1 MKPIFFKFSGKK
13 YNFIHFERQN
23 IISCILKGELPF
35 KMQEI
40 IFFIQEKKCLPTLP
54 RFKNFQYRSPKH
66 THFLF
71 GLNRKF
77 WSIDEM
83 GFFQH
88 STNAWLPPLLQ
99 ALMRHI
105 YQRAL
110 LESKADI
117 LEILVKLWCKLLEKS
132 PLDLLV
138 GAATPWLGVW
148 FSLAMQPSKVPF
160 DGAYFI
166 EAKHRGRVST
176 VKCLNSKV

>member
-1 MKPIFFKFSGKK
+1 MCLPYVDLRILVPLPETHIFF
-13 YNFIHFERQN
+13 FIWPEPKVLVPK
-23 IISCILKGELPF
+23 ILDIDG
-35 KMQEI
+35 M
-40 IFFIQEKKCLPTLP
+40 IFFQHSTNAWLPPLL
-54 RFKNFQYRSPKH
+54 QALLI
-66 THFLF
+66 FL
-71 GLNRKF
+71 
-77 WSIDEM
+77 
-83 GFFQH
+83 QH

-110 LESKADI
+110 LEPKADI

-148 FSLAMQPSKVPF
+148 FSLSMQPSKVPF

-166 EAKHRGRVST
+166 EAKHRGRVRT
-176 VKCLNSKV
+176 VNRSGDKIPLVRS